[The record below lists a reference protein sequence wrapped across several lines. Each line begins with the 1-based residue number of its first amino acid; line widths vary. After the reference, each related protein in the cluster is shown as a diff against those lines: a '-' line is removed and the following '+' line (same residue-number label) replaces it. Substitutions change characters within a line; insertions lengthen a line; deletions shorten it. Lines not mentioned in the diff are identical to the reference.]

1 MYRILMCLT
10 FLLAAGPVQGQLVMD
25 SSYDARQLV
34 EEVLL
39 GNRLKVAN
47 PRIRGQKGTYGKF
60 EDQSSKPIIG
70 QGVVFSTGSI
80 FDLPGPNRRASTGRN
95 MNGQGDK
102 ALFYLADGPTYDAAG
117 IEFDFI
123 AEYENFV
130 FNYYFGSEEYT
141 EYVNSQFNDVFAFFI
156 TGPGY
161 SRNTNLAV
169 VPGRKTP
176 ITINTIHPGKNTD
189 FYIDNNVF
197 NSRGYRLVEK
207 EAKVD
212 SVWSGNLE
220 LDGFTKLMQ
229 IEAQVQP
236 GEKYHIKIVVADVND
251 GAYDSAVFLEGKSFT
266 SLPSDPIERA
276 EIERRESSQF
286 VRAYEPGVLGQK
298 RPRPGP
304 VLLQLQAATA
314 QSIEVDRP
322 APDTLPSDTAT
333 TTASDFELALVVE
346 FGLDSDVLDA
356 ASRQAL
362 DQVLEQIRGEEGRSL
377 LLEGHTCDLGN
388 RAYNLRLSRRRA
400 VAVRQYFLDRG
411 VAPDRIQIRAEAFA
425 VPRAPNT
432 AEANRALN
440 RRVELRWAD

>member
-1 MYRILMCLT
+1 
-10 FLLAAGPVQGQLVMD
+10 MD
-25 SSYDARQLV
+25 SSYNARQLV

-47 PRIRGQKGTYGKF
+47 PRIRGQKGTYGRF
-60 EDQSSKPIIG
+60 EDSSAKPIIG

-80 FDLPGPNRRASTGRN
+80 FDLPGPNRRASTGKN

-176 ITINTIHPGKNTD
+176 ITINTIHPGKNAD

-197 NSRGYRLVEK
+197 NSRGYRLVDKQE
-207 EAKVD
+207 KVD
-212 SVWSGNLE
+212 SVWCQNIE

-229 IEAQVQP
+229 IEAKVQP
-236 GEKYHIKIVVADVND
+236 GAKYHIKIVVADVND

-266 SLPSDPIERA
+266 SLPSDPVERA
-276 EIERRESSQF
+276 EIVQRESSQF
-286 VRAYEPGVLGQK
+286 TRAYEPGVLGQTP
-298 RPRPGP
+298 PRPGP
-304 VLLQLQAATA
+304 VLLKLQQSTA
-314 QSIEVDRP
+314 NSYAPERP
-322 APDTLPSDTAT
+322 ATDSLPMELPPTSEY
-333 TTASDFELALVVE
+333 ELALVVE
-346 FGLDSDVLDA
+346 FGLDSDELDA
-356 ASRQAL
+356 GSRRDL
-362 DQVLEQIRGEEGRSL
+362 DQILAQIQGAEGRTL

-388 RAYNLRLSRRRA
+388 RAYNLALSRRRA
-400 VAVRQYFLDRG
+400 IAVRQYFLERG
-411 VAPDRIQIRAEAFA
+411 VSPKRIQIQAEAFS